1 MGDERGLHGHKRRT
15 VLANLRA
22 QRLPCWICGLPIAY
36 DGVDNQRHPLA
47 MVGDEVIP
55 RSHDGDPK
63 DWRNV
68 APSHRR
74 CNGKRSNRPVTPQ
87 LRADCRREVL
97 ALTGQ
102 ATRATTTRDW

>member
-1 MGDERGLHGHKRRT
+1 MADDPRLKGHKRR
-15 VLANLRA
+15 VILANLRA

-47 MVGDEVIP
+47 MVGDEVVP
-55 RSHDGDPK
+55 RSMGGDPK
-63 DWRNV
+63 DPSNV
-68 APSHRR
+68 RPAMRL

-97 ALTGQ
+97 ALLNRTPVVSHG
-102 ATRATTTRDW
+102 W